1 MIGKHGWLK
10 VAGFWA
16 GFMVLHFAYDFLPI
30 LPLRL
35 LSGVDES
42 VFQHMKICFYAYLL
56 VSAIEYAIRRK
67 QLSISGETFTFSR
80 LLAAILTPW
89 FMFIL
94 WYMAPAYYG
103 HIPSVVAEILYAN
116 IIMLLLGFCA
126 VALEQGFEEIRYTP
140 TLKGVI
146 IALALISISLYTIF
160 TFRLPWT
167 DVFADP
173 YG

>member
-1 MIGKHGWLK
+1 MIGKQGWLK

-16 GFMVLHFAYDFLPI
+16 GFMVLHYAYDFLPI
-30 LPLRL
+30 LPFQL

-67 QLSISGETFTFSR
+67 KLDISVESFTFSR
-80 LLAAILTPW
+80 LLAAILVPW

-103 HIPSVVAEILYAN
+103 HLPSVFVEVLYAN
-116 IIMLLLGFCA
+116 IIMVLLGFCT
-126 VALEQGFEEIRYTP
+126 VALEQGFEAIRYTP